1 MFNQRMATNPKNRTT
16 RTPENTARL
25 AEMVA
30 DRAAGMDYEAIKVK
44 YGYKTRGGAFRAIQR
59 ALAETLQEPADDLR
73 ALERERLTRLYQA
86 AYDLVVTDQ
95 PFLYKGSDTGYVN
108 AGVKLAAIDR
118 CLHIQER
125 LARLVGL
132 DAPVRHE
139 VLTLDAI
146 DAEIARLNAELA
158 RSAQDAATADAEESA
173 G

>member
-1 MFNQRMATNPKNRTT
+1 MFNRAMATNPRQTHARTV
-16 RTPENTARL
+16 EQAAKV
-25 AEMVA
+25 AEMLA
-30 DRAAGMDYEAIKVK
+30 DRAAGMDYEAIRVK
-44 YGYKTRGGAFRAIQR
+44 HGYKTRGGAFRAIQR

-95 PFLYKGSDTGYVN
+95 PFLYKGSATGYIN

-158 RSAQDAATADAEESA
+158 RSAQDAATADAEGSA

>member
-1 MFNQRMATNPKNRTT
+1 MSAT
-16 RTPENTARL
+16 RTPHPGQKASRTPQNVAKTA
-25 AEMVA
+25 AMIE
-30 DRAAGMDYEAIKVK
+30 DRAAGMNYNEIAAKH
-44 YGYKTRGGAFRAIQR
+44 GFKTRSGAFKAIQK

-73 ALERERLTRLYQA
+73 ALERERLARLYKEA
-86 AYDLVVTDQ
+86 FNLVITDQ
-95 PFLYKGSDTGYVN
+95 PFLYKGTDTGYIN

-158 RSAQDAATADAEESA
+158 RSAEVAEAAGAERTA